1 MQLTWSRE
9 DARLFQL
16 YAVGLHGRDYP
27 SGVDGIRQCFRDLGT
42 LQLDPLPIM
51 GRNHDL
57 VMQARVD
64 GIRPDQTLD
73 LVHRERL
80 GFEYWDKVYCA
91 IPIEHFPLMRAY
103 MNQIGG
109 GKVAHKREAA
119 LRENHPEALEEVY
132 QAVVEHGPVS
142 SSELKRLGVAQA
154 DERGWKSTK
163 AANLALEVLWNHG
176 RVSVSHRVGFRKY
189 FDLTERVVPDAQL
202 NAAPPTDEGLW
213 ERWLI
218 KRANDMG
225 LLLLKG
231 DAEAW
236 SLLRHARSDGL
247 PQTMVDNDQLALIE
261 VDEDQTQFL
270 APEDAQA
277 RLDEARQIPFDDRA
291 RFIAPL
297 DPLLWGRNALKQL
310 WDLEYVWEVYK
321 PAKDRRWGY
330 YVLPILYQDRF
341 VGRFDGK
348 LDKKTGTLNVF
359 AYHMEPGG
367 LDLTHE
373 AIQAAFERFRHYL
386 GAERI
391 SFPSPRKA

>member
-1 MQLTWSRE
+1 MTQLTWSRD

-16 YAVGLHGRDYP
+16 YAVGLHGRDY
-27 SGVDGIRQCFRDLGT
+27 STGDDGIRQCFRDLGT

-64 GIRPDQTLD
+64 DVRPDQTLD
-73 LVHRERL
+73 LIHEERL

-103 MNQIGG
+103 MAQIGG

-119 LRENHPEALEEVY
+119 LRENHPDALEAVY
-132 QAVVEHGPVS
+132 RAVADHGPVS
-142 SSELKRLGVAQA
+142 SAELKGLGVAQA

-176 RVSVSHRVGFRKY
+176 RVSVSHRVNFRKY

-202 NAAPPTDEGLW
+202 NRAPPAEEALW
-213 ERWLI
+213 EQWLV
-218 KRANDMG
+218 KRVNDMG
-225 LLLLKG
+225 LLPLKG

-236 SLLRHARSDGL
+236 SLLRHVRSDGV
-247 PQTMVDNDQLALIE
+247 PQSMVEDRQLALIE
-261 VDEDQTQFL
+261 VEDTGPTFL
-270 APEDAQA
+270 APVDAEA
-277 RLDEARQIPFDDRA
+277 RLAEARTIPYDDRA

-297 DPLLWGRNALKQL
+297 DPLIWGRNAVKGL
-310 WDLEYVWEVYK
+310 WNFEYTWEVYK

-330 YVLPILYQDRF
+330 YVLPALYQGRF

-348 LDKKTGTLNVF
+348 YDKKSGTLNVF
-359 AYHMEPGG
+359 AYHKEPDG
-367 LDLTHE
+367 LDLEHE

-386 GAERI
+386 GAESI
-391 SFPSPRKA
+391 AFPK

>member
-1 MQLTWSRE
+1 MPHLHWTKD

-16 YAVGLHGRDYP
+16 YAVGLHGRNYP
-27 SGVDGIRQCFRDLGT
+27 SGDDGIRQCFPELGT

-64 GIRPDQTLD
+64 GVRPDQTLD
-73 LVHRERL
+73 LIHEERL

-103 MNQIGG
+103 MNRIGG

-119 LRENHPEALEEVY
+119 LLENHPEALEEVY

-142 SSELKRLGVAQA
+142 SSELKHLDVAQA

-176 RVSVSHRVGFRKY
+176 RVSVSHRVNFRKY
-189 FDLTERVVPDAQL
+189 FDLTERVIPQRHRGGD
-202 NAAPPTDEGLW
+202 PMSDETLW
-213 ERWLI
+213 REWLV
-218 KRANDMG
+218 KRVSDMG
-225 LLLLKG
+225 LLPLKG

-236 SLLRHARSDGL
+236 SLLRHARADGL
-247 PQTMVDNDQLALIE
+247 PQSMVDSDQLALIE

-270 APEDAQA
+270 APGDAQA

-297 DPLLWGRNALKQL
+297 DPLLWGRNGVKAL
-310 WDLEYVWEVYK
+310 WDFEYVWEVYK

-330 YVLPILYQDRF
+330 YVQPVLYRNRF

-348 LDKKTGTLNVF
+348 YDKKTGTLNVL
-359 AYHMEPGG
+359 AYHKEPDG
-367 LDLTHE
+367 LDLEHE
-373 AIQAAFERFRHYL
+373 AIRAAFERFRQYL
-386 GAERI
+386 GAESI
-391 SFPSPRKA
+391 AFPE

>member
-1 MQLTWSRE
+1 MRQLIWSPE

-27 SGVDGIRQCFRDLGT
+27 SGDDGIRQCFQDLGT

-64 GIRPDQTLD
+64 DVRPGQTLE
-73 LVHRERL
+73 LIHRERL

-103 MNQIGG
+103 MDQIGG

-119 LRENHPEALEEVY
+119 LHENHPNALEEVY
-132 QAVVEHGPVS
+132 QVVADHGPVS
-142 SSELKRLGVAQA
+142 SSELKGLGVAQA

-176 RVSVSHRVGFRKY
+176 RVSVSHRVNFRKY
-189 FDLTERVVPDAQL
+189 FDLIERVVPDAQL
-202 NAAPPTDEGLW
+202 NRAPPAEDLLW
-213 ERWLI
+213 EQWLV
-218 KRANDMG
+218 KRVDDMG
-225 LLLLKG
+225 LLPLKG

-236 SLLRHARSDGL
+236 SLLRQARSDGL
-247 PQTMVDNDQLALIE
+247 PGTMVEEGQLSLIE
-261 VDEDQTQFL
+261 VDECGWTFL
-270 APEDAQA
+270 APVDAEAQLADA
-277 RLDEARQIPFDDRA
+277 RAIPYDDRA

-297 DPLLWGRNALKQL
+297 DPLIWGRNAAKAL
-310 WDLEYVWEVYK
+310 WDFEYAWEVYK

-330 YVLPILYQDRF
+330 YVLPVLYRDRF

-348 LDKKTGTLNVF
+348 YDKKTGTLKVF
-359 AYHMEPGG
+359 AYHREPDG
-367 LDLTHE
+367 LDLDQET
-373 AIQAAFERFRHYL
+373 IQAAFERFRHYL
-386 GAERI
+386 GAASI
-391 SFPSPRKA
+391 DFPR

>member
-1 MQLTWSRE
+1 MHLTWSRD

-27 SGVDGIRQCFRDLGT
+27 SGADGIRKCFRDLGT

-57 VMQARVD
+57 VMQSRVD
-64 GIRPDQTLD
+64 GVHPDQTLD
-73 LVHRERL
+73 LLHRDRL

-119 LRENHPEALEEVY
+119 LRENHPEALEAVY
-132 QAVVEHGPVS
+132 RAVAEHGPVS
-142 SSELKRLGVAQA
+142 STELKGLDVAQA

-176 RVSVSHRVGFRKY
+176 RVSVAHRVNFRKY
-189 FDLTERVVPDAQL
+189 FDLTERVIPDTARNGAVPSA
-202 NAAPPTDEGLW
+202 EGFW
-213 ERWLI
+213 EQSLI
-218 KRANDMG
+218 KRVDDMG
-225 LLLLKG
+225 LLPLKG

-236 SLLRHARSDGL
+236 SLLRHTRSNGL
-247 PQTMVDNDQLALIE
+247 PERLVVKDQLSLID
-261 VDEDQTQFL
+261 VADAQIQFL
-270 APEDAQA
+270 APRNAQSLLAEAQA
-277 RLDEARQIPFDDRA
+277 IPFDDRA

-297 DPLLWGRNALKQL
+297 DPLLWGRNAVKRL
-310 WDLEYVWEVYK
+310 WDFDYVWEVYK
-321 PAKDRRWGY
+321 PAKERRWGY
-330 YVLPILYQDRF
+330 YVLPVLYRDRV

-348 LDKKTGTLNVF
+348 HDKKTGTLNVF
-359 AYHMEPGG
+359 AYHVEPNG
-367 LDLTHE
+367 LDLDHE
-373 AIQAAFERFRHYL
+373 AVQAAFERFRAYL
-386 GAERI
+386 GAETI
-391 SFPSPRKA
+391 AFSN